1 MNRKRFYDLIRGP
14 LFHGTMTQSQVDGL
28 EHLLD
33 YAEHHTPSLDLRHVA
48 YIFATALHETA
59 RTMQPIAEYGQ
70 GAGYPYGVP
79 DPETGECYYGRGYVQ
94 LTWKNNY
101 AFQEA
106 KLEHP
111 LVAHPDCALDPA
123 CAAAILYE
131 GMLDGDF
138 TGVNLGDY
146 IHISQCDYVQA
157 RRVVNGLD
165 CAEPIAGYAQV
176 FQEAL
181 VQATCPCL

>member
-28 EHLLD
+28 EYLLD
-33 YAEHHTPSLDLRHVA
+33 YAEHHTTALDLRHVA
-48 YIFATALHETA
+48 YILATTLHETA
-59 RTMQPIAEYGQ
+59 RTMQPIEEYGK

-79 DPETGECYYGRGYVQ
+79 DPQTGESYYGRGFVMI
-94 LTWKNNY
+94 TWKKNY
-101 AFQEA
+101 AFQQA
-106 KLEHP
+106 KLGRP
-111 LVAHPDCALDPA
+111 LVERPDCALEPD

-138 TGVNLGDY
+138 TGVSVRDY
-146 IHISQCDYVQA
+146 IHAGGCDYIQT

-165 CAEPIAGYAQV
+165 CAEQIAGYAAV

-181 VQATCPCL
+181 VQATCPCV

>member
-1 MNRKRFYDLIRGP
+1 MNRKRFYDLIRSP
-14 LFHGTMTQSQVDGL
+14 LFGGTMTQSQVDGC

-33 YAEHHTPSLDLRHVA
+33 YAEHHTPPLDLRHVA
-48 YIFATALHETA
+48 YILATALHETA
-59 RTMQPIAEYGQ
+59 RTMEPIEEYGH

-79 DPETGECYYGRGYVQ
+79 DPKTGETYYGRGFVMI
-94 LTWKNNY
+94 TWKKNY

-106 KLEHP
+106 KLGRP
-111 LVAHPDCALDPA
+111 LVEYPDCALEPD

-138 TGVNLGDY
+138 TGVGLGDY
-146 IHISQCDYVQA
+146 IDAAQCNYVDA

-165 CAEPIAGYAQV
+165 CAEQIAGYASV